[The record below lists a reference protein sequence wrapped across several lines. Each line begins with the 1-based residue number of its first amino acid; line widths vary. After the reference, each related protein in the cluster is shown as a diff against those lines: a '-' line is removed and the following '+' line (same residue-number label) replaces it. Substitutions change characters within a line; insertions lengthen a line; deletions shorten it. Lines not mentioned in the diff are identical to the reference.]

1 MLLLLLIADHVPI
14 TTLMKMHRARA
25 FLSTLRIALVG
36 VNRPDQVPIIAAVLD
51 CCGVYGVFI
60 AAVSNQGG
68 EGGGLFDDASR
79 KIILVVIQACF
90 RVAATA
96 AKLLL
101 PGPWRIHRVVFFS
114 PHANSQLSM
123 RPEN

>member
-1 MLLLLLIADHVPI
+1 MLLLLLIADDHVPI

-60 AAVSNQGG
+60 AAVSNQ
-68 EGGGLFDDASR
+68 EMKYYGLEATVDIEISFDWDRRLVRLQRVSR
-79 KIILVVIQACF
+79 ERERHF
-90 RVAATA
+90 GR
-96 AKLLL
+96 
-101 PGPWRIHRVVFFS
+101 
-114 PHANSQLSM
+114 N
-123 RPEN
+123 